1 MGKKRS
7 INQAKRKRS
16 QRKKQRSRPVFYVIL
31 TTIVIVGAIWGG
43 IELLRQQDEA
53 LAGTRVDL
61 IPAGHV
67 PGCTPRYNSTP
78 PTSGC
83 HQGSSAPWMGVSDS
97 PIANELQVH
106 NLEHGGVM
114 VQYRPNPVPG
124 LSDEYIEDLAIFVR
138 EIRTQSRY
146 CKVILAPYPG
156 LDQTI
161 ALTSWGWIETFEEFD
176 HDDILKF
183 IDDHLEKGPEQN
195 IPCR

>member
-7 INQAKRKRS
+7 RNQAKKKRY
-16 QRKKQRSRPVFYVIL
+16 QRKKKQQSRPMFYVIL
-31 TTIVIVGAIWGG
+31 TVLVVAGAIWGG

-61 IPAGHV
+61 LPAGHM

-83 HQGSSAPWMGVSDS
+83 HQGSSAPWGVSDS
-97 PIANELQVH
+97 PIANEFQVH
-106 NLEHGGVM
+106 NLEHSGVV

-124 LSDEYIEDLAIFVR
+124 LSDEYIEDLKIFVGD
-138 EIRTQSRY
+138 IRQQSRY

-156 LDQTI
+156 LDQNI

-176 HDDILKF
+176 RDAILKF
-183 IDDHLEKGPEQN
+183 INDHLEKGPERN
-195 IPCR
+195 VPCR